1 MTLKVLILD
10 DEPIQRK
17 GIAAKLASL
26 GLPLTV
32 AGTAADG
39 EEGLELLRELK
50 PDIVMTDIRM
60 PEMDGLAFIERAR
73 QADGNLA
80 MIVLSGYSEFEYAK
94 RAMQFGVTDYL
105 LKPLDDDELRAVL
118 VRTMAQIKEARASQ
132 SEVEYMKQHVES
144 GKEYTRQQL
153 LTRMIQEPQ
162 WEAPKPDEASRIMK
176 EFGDGCKRYRAIVL
190 VIEPYRLPLGS
201 FRAGDEKLIG
211 YAVSNM
217 MSDRM
222 KSAGR
227 QGFLF
232 QHAIHQNELVY
243 LVGEDGSEPDA
254 PLERWLPDVLSGA
267 IRYLKLDVTIA
278 IGPAVEGMANLQE
291 SYRFAKSAL
300 RNKIVKGPNQIFD
313 YTTIHNESHANRL
326 PIQDQDERLLLK
338 LLAEGD
344 EHALT
349 AWAEERLRQLIH
361 MPNVSYVQLDWF
373 CVDFYML
380 LRKYLMDRI
389 DGADWLIGEIG
400 DLHYALQRLKDGGDA
415 VNLLHKQITTVIGY
429 LKQNDGVPAKD
440 VLEEI
445 KRYMTANLQEPI
457 SLQSIAERY
466 YINPTYFSRR
476 FKEKFGQSYSDFLSE
491 LRMSKAAEWLK
502 VTELKVQDIA
512 EMVGYDGANYFSYA
526 FRKWSGLSPVEYR
539 QKNKAAKVE

>member
-1 MTLKVLILD
+1 MQLKVLILD
-10 DEPIQRK
+10 DEPIQRR
-17 GIAAKLASL
+17 GIAAKLESL

-73 QADGNLA
+73 QADGKLA

-94 RAMQFGVTDYL
+94 RAMQYGVTDYL

-118 VRTMAQIKEARASQ
+118 VRTMAQIMDARASR
-132 SEVEYMKQHVES
+132 SEVERMKQHLES
-144 GKEYTRQQL
+144 GREYTRQQL
-153 LTRMIQEPQ
+153 LTRMIQEPDRDATQ
-162 WEAPKPDEASRIMK
+162 PDEAQRILE
-176 EFGDGCKRYRAIVL
+176 EFGDGCQRYRAIVL
-190 VIEPYRLPLGS
+190 VVEPYRLPLGS
-201 FRAGDEKLIG
+201 FRVGDEKLIG
-211 YAVSNM
+211 YALSNM

-232 QHAIHQNELVY
+232 QHAIHRNELVY
-243 LVGEDGSEPDA
+243 LVGEDGGEHDA
-254 PLERWLPDVLSGA
+254 PLERWLRDVLSGVV
-267 IRYLKLDVTIA
+267 RYLKLDVTIA
-278 IGPAVEGMANLQE
+278 IGPAVEGIAHIQE
-291 SYRFAKSAL
+291 SYRLAKSAL
-300 RNKIVKGPNQIFD
+300 RNKIVRGPNQIFD
-313 YTTIHNESHANRL
+313 CSAIYHESHAIRL
-326 PIQDQDERLLLK
+326 PIQDQDARLLLK

-344 EHALT
+344 GHALT
-349 AWAEERLRQLIH
+349 GWAEERLLQLIRL
-361 MPNVSYVQLDWF
+361 PNVSYVQLDRF
-373 CVDFYML
+373 CVDFYLL
-380 LRKYLMDRI
+380 LRNYLMDRI

-400 DLHYALQRLKDGGDA
+400 DLHYALQRLKDIQDA
-415 VNLLHKQITTVIGY
+415 IGLLREQIATVIGY
-429 LKQNDGVPAKD
+429 LKQNDGVPARD

-466 YINPTYFSRR
+466 FINPTYFSRR